1 MALHGFAAS
10 RHDGLGVQGPQGFQG
25 GGPLG
30 QVRVSGVHTGLVFH
44 QVTAEQDF
52 FGLHPRDG
60 VATGVASTWVP
71 NLDFDATQV
80 DGQTALTTG
89 LAVTNDHGRP
99 SEARH
104 AVCTSE
110 QAGETVHLALHVFG
124 TTFDDQVAGAFAGD
138 DFSGTFGKVGAGPQ
152 HPHRVVVGE
161 QHVFDRLVTHAAD
174 LGNQVLCHQGRG
186 GGVTHQNEFVANDH
200 ARVGVAFSRVSPAV
214 GAELGEADVFIA
226 QVVLT
231 GEGLGL

>member
-1 MALHGFAAS
+1 M
-10 RHDGLGVQGPQGFQG
+10 
-25 GGPLG
+25 
-30 QVRVSGVHTGLVFH
+30 RVSGVHTGLVFH
-44 QVTAEQDF
+44 QVAAEQDF
-52 FGLHPRDG
+52 LGFHPRDG

-80 DGQTALTTG
+80 DGQTALTTR

-124 TTFDDQVAGAFAGD
+124 TALDDQVVGAFAGN